1 MESIQPHDMAVPL
14 ERRLDR
20 SAWRSWFLAVA
31 RFVRR
36 KPLGAFG
43 GFIVLLMLVTA
54 LLADVVAPHGYN
66 DQVLA
71 NRMQPPSAEHP
82 FGTDHLGRDMLSRIV
97 YGTRVSVVIG
107 FSAILLSMIIATA
120 LGTVSGYYGG
130 KLDTLLQR
138 LVDVWL
144 AFPALILLI
153 TAVSIL
159 SPRGSPMER
168 GTAIVLSL
176 ALILGI
182 GSSRVIRG
190 AVISIKHNQYVEAA
204 RTLGASDLRIILR
217 YILPN
222 IFAVIIVLATVQLGV
237 AILAEASI
245 SFLGYGIP
253 DPFPAWGQML
263 NSQGIGY
270 MRAAW
275 WLAFWPGLAIA
286 LVVFAFNMLGDALR
300 DVLDPRLRG
309 TR

>member
-1 MESIQPHDMAVPL
+1 MESIQHHDVAAPL
-14 ERRLDR
+14 GGRLDQP
-20 SAWRSWFLAVA
+20 AWRTWLRGLA

-43 GFIVLLMLVTA
+43 GFVVAVMLLTA
-54 LLADVVAPHGYN
+54 VLADVIAPYGYN

-71 NRMQPPSAEHP
+71 DRMQPPSAAHP
-82 FGTDHLGRDMLSRIV
+82 FGTDHVGRDLLSRVI

-107 FSAILLSMIIATA
+107 FSAIFLSMAVATA

-130 KLDTLLQR
+130 KLDTILQR

-144 AFPALILLI
+144 AFPALILLL

-168 GTAIVLSL
+168 GLAIVISL

-182 GSSRVIRG
+182 SSSRVIRG
-190 AVISIKHNQYVEAA
+190 AVIGIKHNQYVEAA
-204 RTLGASDLRIILR
+204 RTLGASDLRIVFR
-217 YILPN
+217 YIIPN

-309 TR
+309 GR